1 MRERKYYVY
10 ISTNKNNEVL
20 YVGIS
25 NSMIRRSWEHKSK
38 VYDNSFTEKY
48 NINKMVYYEIWGDV
62 KQAIFR
68 EKQIKNLLRKKKID
82 LINKVNPSWVDVT
95 DVIE

>member
-1 MRERKYYVY
+1 
-10 ISTNKNNEVL
+10 
-20 YVGIS
+20 
-25 NSMIRRSWEHKSK
+25 MIRRSWEHKSK

-82 LINKVNPSWVDVT
+82 LINKVNPSWVDVM
-95 DVIE
+95 DMIE